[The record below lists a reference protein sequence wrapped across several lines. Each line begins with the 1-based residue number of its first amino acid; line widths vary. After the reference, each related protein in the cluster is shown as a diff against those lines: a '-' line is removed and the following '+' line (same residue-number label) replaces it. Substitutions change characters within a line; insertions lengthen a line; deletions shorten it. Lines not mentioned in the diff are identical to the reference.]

1 MTETIQKSKE
11 KEYVVI
17 YRSQEHYE
25 VLGYVKANSL
35 EEAKE
40 KAQEELL
47 NEAKYY
53 EVTEAEIGEL
63 KDKDIIFFNTQ

>member
-1 MTETIQKSKE
+1 MVKTNQKPNK

-25 VLGYVKANSL
+25 VLGYVTANSL
-35 EEAKE
+35 KEAKE
-40 KAQEELL
+40 KAQKELL

-53 EVTEAEIGEL
+53 EVEEAEIGEL
-63 KDKDIIFFNTQ
+63 KDKDIVYFNIQ